1 MPCSDLL
8 LNIFNIF
15 GLKIGELI
23 GPKNSIILSLFF
35 EFTSLSI
42 LLFIPKYIM
51 VLISMGIFGIGIS
64 INNLII
70 TKNCW
75 KYFPNNKGIVNGVI
89 MSASGISTSFLTP
102 IADFGIINP
111 EKNDTDSKGLYSE
124 EIANRLPKY
133 IYVLLGIFFV
143 IGSISYFSTFNYNK
157 IENIKD
163 IEENLNEEK
172 IVEDSI
178 FEEKK
183 DENENNEKSEEKVE
197 VSSKN
202 ETKISTKELLS
213 LFFSRKN
220 AHILAISIGGPCK
233 KLNILYD

>member
-1 MPCSDLL
+1 M
-8 LNIFNIF
+8 
-15 GLKIGELI
+15 
-23 GPKNSIILSLFF
+23 
-35 EFTSLSI
+35 
-42 LLFIPKYIM
+42 
-51 VLISMGIFGIGIS
+51 
-64 INNLII
+64 
-70 TKNCW
+70 
-75 KYFPNNKGIVNGVI
+75 
-89 MSASGISTSFLTP
+89 
-102 IADFGIINP
+102 
-111 EKNDTDSKGLYSE
+111 
-124 EIANRLPKY
+124 
-133 IYVLLGIFFV
+133 LGIFFV

-178 FEEKK
+178 VEEKKDENLKIQNENIENESK